1 MSFARAV
8 PVALLLALAAPAA
21 ARADA
26 TLSVTG
32 TAPHKTLTFT
42 VDDALSHHASATAD
56 DHLVIDDTGLL
67 AVGAS
72 GCTLTNVQTADC
84 GPAGDFERV
93 TFGFGAADDRLT
105 LLGNF
110 RIDATADGGAGS
122 DTLDGARGDDELRG
136 GPGDDELWGGSGD
149 DELIGGDGD
158 DDLGGDAGADTLDGG
173 EGDDLIAAVDFPPA
187 ADAAIVCGPGLDAIV
202 ADDADDIP
210 TDCEATDPPVLD
222 GELSI
227 IGTPQ
232 VGSKLTLSVP
242 PLVGSDAWAWIQWE
256 RCNAAGYACTD
267 IPGANDESY
276 VPVAGDVGMTLRARY
291 TVENRLGDDERESAP
306 SRTVRAAPPPP
317 RPRPPRPPRPTTTRP
332 PRPMP
337 MPFLVIP
344 PLTVARKPYFAIRNG
359 DPVVDTGRAMT
370 CPGVFGGAACRL
382 KVAAVPTLATAH
394 VHGRPSSLGKGS
406 ELVAATA
413 HARVR
418 VPLNVRAYRLLR
430 AKRKLTLLVTVTVTR
445 PYSATVQTTFTIT
458 VKMPAHKRR

>member
-1 MSFARAV
+1 MGRSSSLSFARAV
-8 PVALLLALAAPAA
+8 PVALLLTLAAPAVA
-21 ARADA
+21 HADA
-26 TLSVTG
+26 TITVSD

-42 VDDALSHHASATAD
+42 VDDALSHHTSATAD

-72 GCTLTNVQTADC
+72 GCTLTSVQTADC
-84 GPAGDFERV
+84 GPAADFERV
-93 TFGFGAADDRLT
+93 LFAFGAADDRLT

-110 RIDATADGGAGS
+110 RIDVTADGGAGS
-122 DTLDGARGDDELRG
+122 DTLDGAR
-136 GPGDDELWGGSGD
+136 GD

-306 SRTVRAAPPPP
+306 SRTVRTAPPPP
-317 RPRPPRPPRPTTTRP
+317 TPRPPRPPRPTTTRP